1 MMMIRA
7 LGGFAV
13 VCSLWAL
20 GCSGSDSGGSDAAT
34 QCNHLGE
41 SVCQANANCAVET
54 TAITEAQRSE
64 YTSNCITG
72 FKGSIDCSRGRP
84 RGTRTCESRTSR
96 AHRARSST
104 RRLVSPSRQAAS
116 TSSSSSSAPP
126 RGPQTWATA
135 HAEASRG
142 FRMRP
147 GT

>member
-72 FKGSIDCSRGRP
+72 FKGSIDCSRVTTTTGHP
-84 RGTRTCESRTSR
+84 DVCESDV
-96 AHRARSST
+96 SST
-104 RRLVSPSRQAAS
+104 SCSFFDPTTGLPIPAS
-116 TSSSSSSAPP
+116 C
-126 RGPQTWATA
+126 Q
-135 HAEASRG
+135 HI
-142 FRMRP
+142 FQ
-147 GT
+147 